1 MAGSPLGLGRKEYF
15 CAAKSQSAKT
25 AFCSKPLA
33 FGPRFSIVLAME
45 LPGHAVTLSVEQI
58 AELNKQLSNFRH
70 DINNNLALIVAGLE
84 VLQTKPHLAERMMA
98 TVREQPPKIVESM
111 SKFAAEFD
119 KTLGI
124 KR

>member
-1 MAGSPLGLGRKEYF
+1 LR
-15 CAAKSQSAKT
+15 
-25 AFCSKPLA
+25 
-33 FGPRFSIVLAME
+33 IVLAME
-45 LPGHAVTLSVEQI
+45 LPGNAVTLSVEQV

-70 DINNNLALIVAGLE
+70 DVNNNLALIMAGLE

-98 TVREQPPKIVESM
+98 TVREQPPKIVEALT
-111 SKFAAEFD
+111 KFAAEFD